1 LVDLTS
7 VGALAAVQPT
17 AGLPPEDV
25 RLRSLAEMSRVLG
38 RSSDLLLTVERA
50 AEEAL
55 RALLAASVSVSR
67 LEPGTDSV
75 RVLINVGD
83 LGPTETRR
91 PTDERYR
98 LSDYQML
105 SRVVHERRVWI
116 ASEHDRDLDERELRL
131 LRDLCKGS
139 AMGAPL
145 LVDGVLWGELYATRH
160 VGARAFSEA
169 EHAYIEALAAIL
181 GSALARV
188 MHVEKLESLAFR
200 DPLTDLANRRALV
213 EAGRRALEDHA
224 EHGTPVSTV
233 VVDVDGLKQINDS
246 VGHVEGDRVLCGV
259 AVLLVRAFSELPGAL
274 VARVG
279 GDEFCMLVAGR
290 PREDVETALHALD
303 ARSCPL
309 PHGATLSCGVA
320 STDDRARA
328 SSFDE
333 LFAAADAAQYRAKR
347 AGGGQVRSARPAVIM
362 HDRVDHALRGTSH
375 A

>member
-1 LVDLTS
+1 
-7 VGALAAVQPT
+7 
-17 AGLPPEDV
+17 
-25 RLRSLAEMSRVLG
+25 VLG
-38 RSSDLLLTVERA
+38 RSGDLMLTVETA

-91 PTDERYR
+91 PVDERYR
-98 LSDYQML
+98 LSEYEML
-105 SRVVHERRVWI
+105 SRVVNEQRVWV
-116 ASEHDRDLDERELRL
+116 ASEHDPGLDERELRL
-131 LRDLCKGS
+131 LRDLGKGS

-145 LVDGVLWGELYATRH
+145 LVDGILWGELYATRH
-160 VGARAFSEA
+160 VGAQAFSEA

-181 GSALARV
+181 GSSLARV
-188 MHVEKLESLAFR
+188 MHVEKLENLAYR
-200 DPLTDLANRRALV
+200 DPLTDLANRRALA
-213 EAGRRALEDHA
+213 EAGRRAIVDHA
-224 EHGTPVSTV
+224 EHGTPVSAV
-233 VVDVDGLKQINDS
+233 MVDVDGLKQINDS
-246 VGHVEGDRVLCGV
+246 VGHVEGDQVLCAV
-259 AVLLVRAFSELPGAL
+259 AVHLVRTFSTLPGAL

-290 PREDVETALHALD
+290 PGEEVEAALQGPGGLCC
-303 ARSCPL
+303 SL

-320 STDDRARA
+320 STDDVVRT

-347 AGGGQVRSARPAVIM
+347 AGGGQVRSGEIRHVV
-362 HDRVDHALRGTSH
+362 R
-375 A
+375 